1 MEEKCNNKI
10 KSHVRSFC
18 RLKSEE
24 LLFFSAM
31 PGTYQIV
38 EKIFF
43 FSKRKHPPDGN
54 LTQFDPSF
62 LIHPSLADHGRTAKN
77 SRSECPAHFLSC
89 LFKKD
94 DCTKL
99 IFLFGNFLVKSCF
112 VGKLPAW
119 SSTTNTYVYT
129 SYPSPKFKN

>member
-1 MEEKCNNKI
+1 MYDLFVGWNQMNY
-10 KSHVRSFC
+10 F
-18 RLKSEE
+18 
-24 LLFFSAM
+24 FFSNA
-31 PGTYQIV
+31 GHLSNCG
-38 EKIFF
+38 ENLF

-77 SRSECPAHFLSC
+77 SQSECPALFRSC

-119 SSTTNTYVYT
+119 SSNTNTYVYT
-129 SYPSPKFKN
+129 LLSLITHFSKFSWYYTYVS